1 MDKDIYG
8 IYVFGFA
15 FPSWFLQLVSLGLDD
30 VITIRVAADRSR
42 ASRYLTTV
50 SLLRLGLAGIAIVA
64 LWAGAQIV
72 LQDPFARTI
81 TLVLGASSV
90 VATYANTF
98 FSVFRGFEK
107 FQYVALI
114 TIAERAVTVSAALVL
129 LFLGYGL
136 FEVALAFL
144 GGSFVMLLLSAA
156 ISRRKFAW
164 FTKHVDTRDAME
176 IVKRAIPFG
185 LHNAVGTFSLTAGL
199 VLLTIMR
206 DPAATGEFNVAFNLL
221 LALFSF
227 LSIVSFTALPMMSRI
242 NEKAM
247 ERLPSVLNQIQRF
260 SLVVGVPL
268 AFGGW
273 LYAAPIITT
282 FYGDTY
288 LEAARIFRV
297 LLLSFAVETAV
308 MGIGPA
314 LAATNR
320 MKLKLYIDFVGAAA
334 VISLSI
340 VFIPPFGPIGA
351 AYAFLISRVVCAILS
366 VFVTRRHIA
375 PLQATSTLGKSIFA
389 GSVMTLVL
397 VAIPGLSLWTGV
409 AVGAFV
415 YFAVLLR
422 VRGMSSED
430 RIVLWNAIRGAF
442 FQ

>member
-1 MDKDIYG
+1 
-8 IYVFGFA
+8 
-15 FPSWFLQLVSLGLDD
+15 
-30 VITIRVAADRSR
+30 
-42 ASRYLTTV
+42 
-50 SLLRLGLAGIAIVA
+50 
-64 LWAGAQIV
+64 
-72 LQDPFARTI
+72 
-81 TLVLGASSV
+81 
-90 VATYANTF
+90 
-98 FSVFRGFEK
+98 
-107 FQYVALI
+107 
-114 TIAERAVTVSAALVL
+114 
-129 LFLGYGL
+129 
-136 FEVALAFL
+136 
-144 GGSFVMLLLSAA
+144 
-156 ISRRKFAW
+156 
-164 FTKHVDTRDAME
+164 
-176 IVKRAIPFG
+176 
-185 LHNAVGTFSLTAGL
+185 
-199 VLLTIMR
+199 
-206 DPAATGEFNVAFNLL
+206 
-221 LALFSF
+221 
-227 LSIVSFTALPMMSRI
+227 MMSRI

-297 LLLSFAVETAV
+297 LMLSFAVETAV

-351 AYAFLISRVVCAILS
+351 AYAFLISRVVCAVLS

-397 VAIPGLSLWTGV
+397 VAVPGLSLWTGV
-409 AVGAFV
+409 AVGAVV